1 MRALV
6 KSRKDG
12 KPKIRRE
19 YLKILRE
26 IYSITAPQMAEKVGL
41 SCRQHY
47 LRYENGDREFGDAVR
62 TGYFM
67 IFCRVFS
74 LPMAFFE
81 EAEAD
86 YLSAKGEFVRAFG
99 NSGKTERRKGDCKRI
114 ESDRKS

>member
-1 MRALV
+1 MRALS
-6 KSRKDG
+6 KSRKDS

-19 YLKILRE
+19 YLKILRQ
-26 IYSITAPQMAEKVGL
+26 IYGITAPQMAEKVGL

-47 LRYENGDREFGDAVR
+47 LRYENGEREFGDAVR
-62 TGYFM
+62 KGYFM

-74 LPMAFFE
+74 MPMAFFE

-99 NSGKTERRKGDCKRI
+99 HSRKAECRKSDCKRI
-114 ESDRKS
+114 ESDS